1 MGGRFVRL
9 LHVPV
14 EEMEEQVRLGTSAVP
29 GNHKKT
35 QGQGRHPPTGDPF
48 QGYRPMGMPSVVPTG
63 PLMLPPHLLLM
74 PGAYGNQN
82 ALSQNHALPTWSG
95 HMSAWHSYP
104 SQSQLT
110 PSQLVSQTQNMSI
123 ASSRERRPLTQPTGL
138 LPQQQHVF
146 NLSNTEGPASIPR
159 PMSHPPGSITT
170 FHNVR
175 PMSDAF
181 QRQQYSSEQQQQQPP
196 AFPSFNLNSSGSSST
211 LTNASVS
218 ATVKVRGLPYRS
230 TPNDIL
236 SFFIGYQ
243 YLPDSLQIG
252 LDSLGRP
259 SGEAWLTFVNPG
271 EATRAVRDLNR
282 QFLGNRYL
290 ELGIC

>member
-1 MGGRFVRL
+1 
-9 LHVPV
+9 
-14 EEMEEQVRLGTSAVP
+14 
-29 GNHKKT
+29 
-35 QGQGRHPPTGDPF
+35 
-48 QGYRPMGMPSVVPTG
+48 MGMPSVVPSS
-63 PLMLPPHLLLM
+63 PLMLPPHHLLM

-82 ALSQNHALPTWSG
+82 ALSHNHALPTWSG
-95 HMSAWHSYP
+95 HVSPWHSYP

-110 PSQLVSQTQNMSI
+110 PSQLVAQIQNMSI
-123 ASSRERRPLTQPTGL
+123 ASSGERRPPTHPNGL
-138 LPQQQHVF
+138 LPQQQQVF
-146 NLSNTEGPASIPR
+146 NLSNTEGPVSIPR
-159 PMSHPPGSITT
+159 PMSHPPGSIIA

-175 PMSDAF
+175 PLSDTI
-181 QRQQYSSEQQQQQPP
+181 QQQQLYSSLQQQPPPPPPPQHPP
-196 AFPSFNLNSSGSSST
+196 AFPSFDLNSSGSST
-211 LTNASVS
+211 QTNIASVS

-230 TPNDIL
+230 TPADIL

-290 ELGIC
+290 ELCIC